1 MPAAATGLAPSQPT
15 SPSPSPAAPGFH
27 PRISRVALGDVI
39 HRSARRFGTRTALIE
54 GEHRMSYSE
63 LDAASNRFAHHLL
76 GLGLLAGERVGMLCN
91 NSIQMVVALLGIQK
105 AGLVWVPINTA
116 LAVDAIGYILA
127 HAEVRHLVIDTAL
140 HARPELGALLQ
151 DTGVAPLLCVLDG
164 DTPPPGIATVPQAI
178 SHGPQ
183 TLPDVPIDSTQL
195 ALIMYTSGTT
205 GRQKGVM
212 HSHASV
218 HSVLLSNMVEWASS
232 PERAD
237 VWSSVLPLFHCG
249 QHTVLMSALAVGG
262 ALVVLRGFDPGA
274 VLGAIERHKIT
285 VMVGLPMMYGALL
298 AHPQRASRDLSS
310 LRLCV
315 YAMAPM
321 SRTLLLR
328 LLDEF
333 CPHFALVSG
342 QTEMYPGATIFEA
355 HEQRKRFGSYWGVGT
370 LVNEVAIMGDDGEL
384 LAPNQVGEIVF
395 RGPNVML
402 GYYKDPEATASA
414 QRFGWHHSGDLGKM
428 DDDGQLIFLDR
439 LKDMVKSGGE
449 NVPSIKVEEVLLRH
463 PGVMNAAV
471 VGLPHAHWGEAIT
484 AFVTRR
490 PDAPADFTEAALT
503 AHCKEHLG
511 GFEVPKEIVFLPA
524 LPMTSTGKIQKF
536 ELRKAHQ
543 DLYQR

>member
-1 MPAAATGLAPSQPT
+1 MPAATTTAVTGLAPS
-15 SPSPSPAAPGFH
+15 SAPRLH
-27 PRISRVALGDVI
+27 ARISRVTLGDVI
-39 HRSARRFGTRTALIE
+39 HRSARRFGERTALIE
-54 GEHRMSYSE
+54 GEHRLSYRA

-76 GLGLLAGERVGMLCN
+76 GLGLAKGARVGMLCN
-91 NSIQMVVALLGIQK
+91 NSTQMVIAMLGIQK

-127 HAEVRHLVIDTAL
+127 HAEVRHVVIDTAL
-140 HARPELGALLQ
+140 HAKPELRELLQ
-151 DTGVAPLLCVLDG
+151 ATGVSPQLCVLDG
-164 DTPPPGIATVPQAI
+164 DTPPPGIPTVQQAVAQ
-178 SHGPQ
+178 GPG
-183 TLPDVPIDSTQL
+183 TLPDVDIDSTDL

-218 HSVLLSNMVEWASS
+218 HSVLLSNMVEWGSS

-249 QHTVLMSALAVGG
+249 QHTVLMSALSVGG
-262 ALVVLRGFDPGA
+262 AVVVLRGFDPGA
-274 VLGAIERHKIT
+274 MLAAIERHRIT
-285 VMVGLPMMYGALL
+285 VAVGLPMMYGALL
-298 AHPQRASRDLSS
+298 AHPQRATRDLSS

-333 CPHFALVSG
+333 CPSFAMVSG

-355 HEQRKRFGSYWGVGT
+355 SEQRKRFGSYWGVGT
-370 LVNEVAIMGDDGEL
+370 LVNEVAVMGDGGEL
-384 LAPNQVGEIVF
+384 LAPGQVGEIVF

-402 GYYKDPEATASA
+402 GYYKDPEATANA
-414 QRFGWHHSGDLGKM
+414 QRFGWHHSGDLGRM

-471 VGLPHAHWGEAIT
+471 VGLPHEHWGEAIT

-490 PDAPADFTEAALT
+490 PDAPADFDEAALT

-511 GFEVPKEIVFLPA
+511 GFEVPKQIIFLAA

-543 DLYQR
+543 DNYTRG

>member
-1 MPAAATGLAPSQPT
+1 MPAATTTAVNGLAPS
-15 SPSPSPAAPGFH
+15 SAPRLH
-27 PRISRVALGDVI
+27 ARISRVTLGDVV
-39 HRSARRFGTRTALIE
+39 HRSARRFGERTALIE
-54 GEHRMSYSE
+54 GEHRLSYRA

-76 GLGLLAGERVGMLCN
+76 DLGLAKGARVGMLCN
-91 NSIQMVVALLGIQK
+91 NSTQMVIAMLGIQK

-127 HAEVRHLVIDTAL
+127 HAEVRHVVIDNAL
-140 HARPELGALLQ
+140 HAKPELRELLQ
-151 DTGVAPLLCVLDG
+151 ATGVSPLLCVLDS
-164 DTPPPGIATVPQAI
+164 DTPPPGIPTVQQAVAQ
-178 SHGPQ
+178 GPE
-183 TLPDVPIDSTQL
+183 TLPDVDIDSTDL

-218 HSVLLSNMVEWASS
+218 HSVLLSNMVEWGSS

-249 QHTVLMSALAVGG
+249 QHTVLMSALSVGG
-262 ALVVLRGFDPGA
+262 AVVVLRGFDPGA
-274 VLGAIERHKIT
+274 MLAAIERHRIT
-285 VMVGLPMMYGALL
+285 VAVGLPMMYGALL

-333 CPHFALVSG
+333 CPSFALVSG

-355 HEQRKRFGSYWGVGT
+355 SEQRKRFGSYWGVGT
-370 LVNEVAIMGDDGEL
+370 LVNEVAVMGDGGEL
-384 LAPNQVGEIVF
+384 LAPGQVGEIVF

-402 GYYKDPEATASA
+402 GYYKDPEATANA
-414 QRFGWHHSGDLGKM
+414 QRFGWHHSGDLGRM

-471 VGLPHAHWGEAIT
+471 VGLPHEHWGEAIT

-490 PDAPADFTEAALT
+490 PDAPADFDEAALT

-511 GFEVPKEIVFLPA
+511 GFEVPKQIIFLAA

-543 DLYQR
+543 DNYTRG

>member
-1 MPAAATGLAPSQPT
+1 MPAAATGLAPSPT
-15 SPSPSPAAPGFH
+15 DVTPSALPAGFH
-27 PRISRVALGDVI
+27 PRISRVALGDVV

-63 LDAASNRFAHHLL
+63 LDATSNRFAHHLL
-76 GLGLLAGERVGMLCN
+76 GLGLQAGERVGMLCN
-91 NSIQMVVALLGIQK
+91 NSIEMVVALLGIQK

-140 HARPELGALLQ
+140 HASPELGALLQ
-151 DTGVAPLLCVLDG
+151 TAGIAPLLCVLDG
-164 DTPPPGIATVPQAI
+164 DTPPAGVATVRQAI
-178 SHGPQ
+178 SQGAQ
-183 TLPDVPIDSTQL
+183 ALPEVTIDSTQL

-218 HSVLLSNMVEWASS
+218 HSVLLSNMVEWGSS

-262 ALVVLRGFDPGA
+262 ALVVLRGFNPGA
-274 VLGAIERHKIT
+274 VLGAIERHRIT

-298 AHPQRASRDLSS
+298 AHPQRTARDLSS

-355 HEQRKRFGSYWGVGT
+355 HEQRKALRLLLGRGH
-370 LVNEVAIMGDDGEL
+370 AGERGGRHGRRRRAACAEPGRRDRLSRPQRDARL
-384 LAPNQVGEIVF
+384 LQG
-395 RGPNVML
+395 
-402 GYYKDPEATASA
+402 PEATASA

>member
-1 MPAAATGLAPSQPT
+1 MPAATTTAVTGLAPS
-15 SPSPSPAAPGFH
+15 SAPRLH
-27 PRISRVALGDVI
+27 ARISRVTLGDVI
-39 HRSARRFGTRTALIE
+39 HRSARRFGERTALIE
-54 GEHRMSYSE
+54 GEHRLSYRA

-76 GLGLLAGERVGMLCN
+76 GLGLAKGARVGMLCN
-91 NSIQMVVALLGIQK
+91 NSTQMVIAMLGIQK

-127 HAEVRHLVIDTAL
+127 HAEVRHVVIDNAL
-140 HARPELGALLQ
+140 HAKPELRELLQ
-151 DTGVAPLLCVLDG
+151 ATGVSPLLCVLDG
-164 DTPPPGIATVPQAI
+164 DTPPPGLATVPQAI
-178 SHGPQ
+178 AQGPE
-183 TLPDVPIDSTQL
+183 TLPDVDIDSTDL

-218 HSVLLSNMVEWASS
+218 HSVLLSNMVEWGSS
-232 PERAD
+232 PECAD

-249 QHTVLMSALAVGG
+249 QHTVLMSALSVGG
-262 ALVVLRGFDPGA
+262 AVVVLRGFDPGA
-274 VLGAIERHKIT
+274 MLAAIERHRIT
-285 VMVGLPMMYGALL
+285 VAVGLPMMYGALL
-298 AHPQRASRDLSS
+298 AHPQRATRDLSS

-333 CPHFALVSG
+333 CPSFALVSG

-355 HEQRKRFGSYWGVGT
+355 SEQRKRFGSYWGVGT
-370 LVNEVAIMGDDGEL
+370 LVNEVAVMGDGGEL
-384 LAPNQVGEIVF
+384 LPPGQVGEIVF

-402 GYYKDPEATASA
+402 GYYKDPEATANA
-414 QRFGWHHSGDLGKM
+414 QRFGWHHSGDLGRM

-471 VGLPHAHWGEAIT
+471 VGLPHEHWGEAIT
-484 AFVTRR
+484 SFVTRR
-490 PDAPADFTEAALT
+490 PDAPADFDEAALT

-511 GFEVPKEIVFLPA
+511 GFEVPKQIIFLAA

-543 DLYQR
+543 DNYTRG

>member
-1 MPAAATGLAPSQPT
+1 MPAARPEPTPSSFQ
-15 SPSPSPAAPGFH
+15 
-27 PRISRVALGDVI
+27 RIARIALGDVI
-39 HRSARRFGTRTALIE
+39 HRSTRRFGARTALIE

-76 GLGLLAGERVGMLCN
+76 GLGLASGERVAMLCN
-91 NSIQMVVALLGIQK
+91 NSIEMVVALLGIQK

-116 LAVDAIGYILA
+116 LAVDAIGYILE
-127 HAEVRHLVIDTAL
+127 HAEVRHLVIDTVL
-140 HARPELGALLQ
+140 HAKPELRQLL
-151 DTGVAPLLCVLDG
+151 DTAGVSPLLCVLDG
-164 DTPPPGIATVPQAI
+164 DTPPPGVPTVAQAI
-178 SHGPQ
+178 AQGPA
-183 TLPDVPIDSTQL
+183 TLPDVAIDTNQL

-218 HSVLLSNMVEWASS
+218 HSVLQSNMLEWGGGPAHH
-232 PERAD
+232 D
-237 VWSSVLPLFHCG
+237 VWSNVLPLFHCG

-262 ALVVLRGFDPGA
+262 TNVILRGFDPGA
-274 VLGAIERHKIT
+274 MLAAIERHRIT
-285 VMVGLPMMYGALL
+285 VTVGLPMMYGALL
-298 AHPQRASRDLSS
+298 AHPQRESRDLSS

-328 LLDEF
+328 LLDAL
-333 CPHFALVSG
+333 CPNFALASG
-342 QTEMYPGATIFEA
+342 QTEMYPGATIFET
-355 HEQRKRFGSYWGVGT
+355 HQQRERFGSYWGVGT
-370 LVNEVAIMGDDGEL
+370 LVNEVAVMGDEGEL

-402 GYYKDPEATASA
+402 GYYKDPQATAHA
-414 QRFGWHHSGDLGKM
+414 QRFGWHHSGDLGKL

-449 NVPSIKVEEVLLRH
+449 NVPSLKVEEVLLRH
-463 PGVMNAAV
+463 PAVLNAAV
-471 VGLPHAHWGEAIT
+471 VGLPHERWGEAIT

-490 PDAPADFTEAALT
+490 PDAPAEFSEATLT

-511 GFEVPKEIVFLPA
+511 GFEVPKDIVFLPA

-536 ELRKAHQ
+536 ELRQTHQ
-543 DLYQR
+543 GHYQRD

>member
-1 MPAAATGLAPSQPT
+1 MPAATTTAVTGLAPSSAT
-15 SPSPSPAAPGFH
+15 RFH
-27 PRISRVALGDVI
+27 ARISRIALGDVI
-39 HRSARRFGTRTALIE
+39 HRSARRFGERTALIE
-54 GEHRMSYSE
+54 GEHRLSYRA

-76 GLGLLAGERVGMLCN
+76 GLSLAKGERVGMLCN
-91 NSIQMVVALLGIQK
+91 NSIQMVVAMLGIQK

-116 LAVDAIGYILA
+116 LSVDAIGYILA
-127 HAEVRHLVIDTAL
+127 HAEVRHVVIDTAL
-140 HARPELGALLQ
+140 QAKPELRELLQ
-151 DTGVAPLLCVLDG
+151 STGVSALLCVLDG
-164 DTPPPGIATVPQAI
+164 DTPPQGIPTVPQAI
-178 SHGPQ
+178 AQGPE
-183 TLPDVPIDSTQL
+183 TLPDVDIDSTDL

-218 HSVLLSNMVEWASS
+218 HSVLLSNMVEWGSS

-249 QHTVLMSALAVGG
+249 QHTVLMSALSVGG
-262 ALVVLRGFDPGA
+262 AVVVLRGFDPGA
-274 VLGAIERHKIT
+274 MLAAIERHGIT
-285 VMVGLPMMYGALL
+285 VAVGLPMMYGALL
-298 AHPQRASRDLSS
+298 AHPQRTARDLSS

-333 CPHFALVSG
+333 CPNFALVSG

-355 HEQRKRFGSYWGVGT
+355 SEQRKRFGSYWGVGT
-370 LVNEVAIMGDDGEL
+370 LVNEVAVMGDDGEL
-384 LAPNQVGEIVF
+384 LGPGQVGEIVF

-402 GYYKDPEATASA
+402 GYYKDPEATANA

-463 PGVMNAAV
+463 PAVMNAAV
-471 VGLPHAHWGEAIT
+471 VGLPHERWGEAIT

-490 PDAPADFTEAALT
+490 PDAPADFTEDALT

-511 GFEVPKEIVFLPA
+511 GFEVPKQIIFLPA

-543 DLYQR
+543 DNYTRG

>member
-1 MPAAATGLAPSQPT
+1 MPAVRPAPAPQ
-15 SPSPSPAAPGFH
+15 PSPSIA
-27 PRISRVALGDVI
+27 RISRIALGDVL
-39 HRSARRFGTRTALIE
+39 HRSARRFGARTALID
-54 GEHRMSYSE
+54 GAHRMTYSE

-76 GLGLLAGERVGMLCN
+76 GLGLASGERVGVLCN
-91 NSIQMVVALLGIQK
+91 NSIQMVVAMLGIQK
-105 AGLVWVPINTA
+105 AGMVWVPINTA

-127 HAEVRHLVIDTAL
+127 HAEIRHIVIDTAL
-140 HARPELGALLQ
+140 HAKPALRDLLQ
-151 DTGVAPLLCVLDG
+151 DQGVAPMLCVLDG
-164 DTPPPGIATVPQAI
+164 DAPPEGIPTVAEAIATGAA
-178 SHGPQ
+178 
-183 TLPDVPIDSTQL
+183 TLPDVDIDSTQL

-218 HSVLLSNMVEWASS
+218 HSVLLSNMVEWGSS
-232 PERAD
+232 PERCD

-262 ALVVLRGFDPGA
+262 ALVIFRGFDPGA
-274 VLGAIERHKIT
+274 VLEAIERHRIT
-285 VMVGLPMMYGALL
+285 VVVGLPMMYGALL
-298 AHPQRASRDLSS
+298 AHPQRAARDLSS

-333 CPHFALVSG
+333 CPNFALVSG
-342 QTEMYPGATIFEA
+342 QTEMYPGATIFEV
-355 HEQRKRFGSYWGVGT
+355 HEQRQRFGSYWGVGT
-370 LVNEVAIMGDDGEL
+370 LVNEVAVMGDGGEL
-384 LAPNQVGEIVF
+384 LGANQVGEIVF

-402 GYYKDPEATASA
+402 GYYKDPEATANA
-414 QRFGWHHSGDLGKM
+414 QRFGWHHSGDLGKL

-449 NVPSIKVEEVLLRH
+449 NVPSLKVEEVLLRH
-463 PGVMNAAV
+463 PAVLNAAV
-471 VGLPHAHWGEAIT
+471 VGLPHDHWGEAIT

-490 PDAPADFTEAALT
+490 PDAAAELT
-503 AHCKEHLG
+503 AADLAAHCREHLG

-536 ELRKAHQ
+536 ELRQAHQ
-543 DLYQR
+543 EHYRRG

>member
-1 MPAAATGLAPSQPT
+1 MPAATTTAVTGLAPS
-15 SPSPSPAAPGFH
+15 SAPRLH
-27 PRISRVALGDVI
+27 ARISRVTLGDVI
-39 HRSARRFGTRTALIE
+39 HRSARRFGERTALIE
-54 GEHRMSYSE
+54 GEHRLSYRA

-76 GLGLLAGERVGMLCN
+76 GLGLAKGARVGMLCN
-91 NSIQMVVALLGIQK
+91 NSTQMVIAMLGIQK

-127 HAEVRHLVIDTAL
+127 HAEVRHVVIDTAL
-140 HARPELGALLQ
+140 HAKPELRELLQ
-151 DTGVAPLLCVLDG
+151 ATGVSPLLCVLDG
-164 DTPPPGIATVPQAI
+164 DTPPPGLATVPQAI
-178 SHGPQ
+178 AQGPE
-183 TLPDVPIDSTQL
+183 TLPDVDIDSTDL

-218 HSVLLSNMVEWASS
+218 HSVLLSNMVEWGSS

-249 QHTVLMSALAVGG
+249 QHTVLMSALSVGG
-262 ALVVLRGFDPGA
+262 AVVVLRGFDPGA
-274 VLGAIERHKIT
+274 MLAAIERHRIT
-285 VMVGLPMMYGALL
+285 VAVGLPMMYGALL
-298 AHPQRASRDLSS
+298 AHPQRATRDLSS

-333 CPHFALVSG
+333 CPSFALVSG

-355 HEQRKRFGSYWGVGT
+355 SEQRKRFGSYWGVGT
-370 LVNEVAIMGDDGEL
+370 LVNEVAVMDDGGEL
-384 LAPNQVGEIVF
+384 LPPGQVGEIVF

-402 GYYKDPEATASA
+402 GYYKDPEATANA
-414 QRFGWHHSGDLGKM
+414 QRFGWHHSGDLGRM

-471 VGLPHAHWGEAIT
+471 VGLPHEHWGEAIT

-490 PDAPADFTEAALT
+490 PDAPADFDEAALT

-511 GFEVPKEIVFLPA
+511 GFEVPKQIIFLAA

-543 DLYQR
+543 DNYTRG

>member
-1 MPAAATGLAPSQPT
+1 MPAATTTAVTGLAPS
-15 SPSPSPAAPGFH
+15 SASRFH
-27 PRISRVALGDVI
+27 ARISRIALGDVI
-39 HRSARRFGTRTALIE
+39 HRSARRFGERTALIE
-54 GEHRMSYSE
+54 GEHRLSYRA

-76 GLGLLAGERVGMLCN
+76 GLGLARGERVCMLCN
-91 NSIQMVVALLGIQK
+91 NSIQMVIAMLGIQK
-105 AGLVWVPINTA
+105 AGLVWVPVNTA

-127 HAEVRHLVIDTAL
+127 HAEVRHVVIDTAL
-140 HARPELGALLQ
+140 HAKPELRELLQ
-151 DTGVAPLLCVLDG
+151 ATGVSPFLCVLDG
-164 DTPPPGIATVPQAI
+164 DTPPQGTSTVPQAI
-178 SHGPQ
+178 SQGPE
-183 TLPDVPIDSTQL
+183 TLPDVDIDSTDL

-218 HSVLLSNMVEWASS
+218 HSVLFSNMVEWGSS

-249 QHTVLMSALAVGG
+249 QHTVLMSALSVGG
-262 ALVVLRGFDPGA
+262 AVVVLRGFDPGTMLA
-274 VLGAIERHKIT
+274 AIERHRIT
-285 VMVGLPMMYGALL
+285 VAVGLPMMYGALL
-298 AHPQRASRDLSS
+298 AHPQRTARDLSS

-333 CPHFALVSG
+333 CPNFALVSG

-355 HEQRKRFGSYWGVGT
+355 SEQRKRFGSYWGVGT
-370 LVNEVAIMGDDGEL
+370 LVNEVAVMGDDGEL
-384 LAPNQVGEIVF
+384 LAPGQVGEIVF

-402 GYYKDPEATASA
+402 GYYKDVEATANA

-428 DDDGQLIFLDR
+428 DGEGQLIFLDR

-471 VGLPHAHWGEAIT
+471 VGLPHEHWGEAIT

-490 PDAPADFTEAALT
+490 PDAPADFDEAALT

-511 GFEVPKEIVFLPA
+511 GFEVPKQIIFLAA

-543 DLYQR
+543 DNYTRG

>member
-1 MPAAATGLAPSQPT
+1 MPAATTTAVTGLAPS
-15 SPSPSPAAPGFH
+15 SAPRLH
-27 PRISRVALGDVI
+27 ARISRVTLGDVI
-39 HRSARRFGTRTALIE
+39 HRSARRFGERTALIE
-54 GEHRMSYSE
+54 GEHRLSYRA

-76 GLGLLAGERVGMLCN
+76 GLGLAKGARVGMLCN
-91 NSIQMVVALLGIQK
+91 NSTQMVIAMLGIQK

-127 HAEVRHLVIDTAL
+127 HAEVRHVVIDTAL
-140 HARPELGALLQ
+140 HAKPELRELLQ
-151 DTGVAPLLCVLDG
+151 ATGVSPLLCVLDG
-164 DTPPPGIATVPQAI
+164 DTPPPGLATVPQAI
-178 SHGPQ
+178 AQGPE
-183 TLPDVPIDSTQL
+183 TLPDVDIDSTDL

-218 HSVLLSNMVEWASS
+218 HSVLLSNMVEWGSS

-249 QHTVLMSALAVGG
+249 QHTVLMSALSVGG
-262 ALVVLRGFDPGA
+262 AVVVLRGFDPGA
-274 VLGAIERHKIT
+274 MLAAIERHRIT
-285 VMVGLPMMYGALL
+285 VAVGLPMMYGALL
-298 AHPQRASRDLSS
+298 AHPQRATRDLSS

-333 CPHFALVSG
+333 CPSFALVSG

-355 HEQRKRFGSYWGVGT
+355 SEQRKRFGSYWGVGT
-370 LVNEVAIMGDDGEL
+370 LVNEVAVMGDGGEL
-384 LAPNQVGEIVF
+384 LPPGQVGEIVF

-402 GYYKDPEATASA
+402 GYYKDPEATANA
-414 QRFGWHHSGDLGKM
+414 QRFGWHHSGDLGRM

-471 VGLPHAHWGEAIT
+471 VGLPHEHWGEAIT

-490 PDAPADFTEAALT
+490 PDAPADFDEAALT

-511 GFEVPKEIVFLPA
+511 GFEVPKQIIFLAA

-543 DLYQR
+543 DNYTRG

>member
-1 MPAAATGLAPSQPT
+1 MPAATTTAVTGLAPS
-15 SPSPSPAAPGFH
+15 SAPRLH
-27 PRISRVALGDVI
+27 ARISRVTLGDVV
-39 HRSARRFGTRTALIE
+39 HRSARRFGERTALIE
-54 GEHRMSYSE
+54 GEHRLSYRA

-76 GLGLLAGERVGMLCN
+76 GLGLAKGARVGMLCN
-91 NSIQMVVALLGIQK
+91 NSTQMVIAMLGIQK

-127 HAEVRHLVIDTAL
+127 HAEVRHVVIDTAL
-140 HARPELGALLQ
+140 HVKPELRELLQ
-151 DTGVAPLLCVLDG
+151 ATDVSPLLCVLDG
-164 DTPPPGIATVPQAI
+164 DTPPPGIPTVQQAVAQ
-178 SHGPQ
+178 GPE
-183 TLPDVPIDSTQL
+183 TLPDVDIDSTDL

-218 HSVLLSNMVEWASS
+218 HSVLLSNMVEWGSS

-249 QHTVLMSALAVGG
+249 QHTVLMSALSVGG
-262 ALVVLRGFDPGA
+262 AVVVLRGFDPGA
-274 VLGAIERHKIT
+274 MLAAIERHRIT
-285 VMVGLPMMYGALL
+285 VAVGLPMMYGALL
-298 AHPQRASRDLSS
+298 AHPQRAIRDLSS

-333 CPHFALVSG
+333 CPSFALVSG

-355 HEQRKRFGSYWGVGT
+355 SEQRKRFGSYWGVGT
-370 LVNEVAIMGDDGEL
+370 LVNEVAVMGDGGEL
-384 LAPNQVGEIVF
+384 LAPGQVGEIVF

-402 GYYKDPEATASA
+402 GYYKDPEATANA
-414 QRFGWHHSGDLGKM
+414 QRFGWHHSGDLGRM

-471 VGLPHAHWGEAIT
+471 VGLPHEHWGEAIT

-490 PDAPADFTEAALT
+490 PDAPADFDEAALT

-511 GFEVPKEIVFLPA
+511 GFEVPKQIIFLAA

-543 DLYQR
+543 DNYTRG

>member
-1 MPAAATGLAPSQPT
+1 MPAATTTAVTSLAPS
-15 SPSPSPAAPGFH
+15 SAPRLH
-27 PRISRVALGDVI
+27 ARISRVTLGDVI
-39 HRSARRFGTRTALIE
+39 HRSARRFGERTALIE
-54 GEHRMSYSE
+54 GEHRLSYRA

-76 GLGLLAGERVGMLCN
+76 GLGLAKGARVGMLCN
-91 NSIQMVVALLGIQK
+91 NSTQMVIAMLGIQK

-127 HAEVRHLVIDTAL
+127 HAEVRHVVIDTAL
-140 HARPELGALLQ
+140 HTKPELRELLQ
-151 DTGVAPLLCVLDG
+151 ATGVSPLLCVLDG
-164 DTPPPGIATVPQAI
+164 DTPPPGLATVPQAI
-178 SHGPQ
+178 AQGPE
-183 TLPDVPIDSTQL
+183 TLPDVGIDSTDL

-218 HSVLLSNMVEWASS
+218 HSVLLSNMVEWGSS

-249 QHTVLMSALAVGG
+249 QHTVLMSALSVGG
-262 ALVVLRGFDPGA
+262 AVVVLRGFDPGA
-274 VLGAIERHKIT
+274 MLAAIERHRIT
-285 VMVGLPMMYGALL
+285 VAVGLPMMYGALL

-333 CPHFALVSG
+333 CPSFALVSG

-355 HEQRKRFGSYWGVGT
+355 SEQRKRFGSYWGVGT
-370 LVNEVAIMGDDGEL
+370 LVNEVAVMGDGGEL
-384 LAPNQVGEIVF
+384 LAPGQVGEIVF

-402 GYYKDPEATASA
+402 GYYKDPEATANA
-414 QRFGWHHSGDLGKM
+414 QRFGWHHSGDLGRM

-471 VGLPHAHWGEAIT
+471 VGLPHEHWGEAIT

-490 PDAPADFTEAALT
+490 PDAPADFDEAALT

-511 GFEVPKEIVFLPA
+511 GFEVPKQIIFLAA

-543 DLYQR
+543 DNYTRG

>member
-1 MPAAATGLAPSQPT
+1 MPAATTTAVTGLAPS
-15 SPSPSPAAPGFH
+15 SAPRLH
-27 PRISRVALGDVI
+27 ARISRVTLGDVI
-39 HRSARRFGTRTALIE
+39 HRSARRFGERTALIE
-54 GEHRMSYSE
+54 GEHRLSYRA

-76 GLGLLAGERVGMLCN
+76 GLGLAKGARVGMLCN
-91 NSIQMVVALLGIQK
+91 NSTQMVIAMLGIQK

-127 HAEVRHLVIDTAL
+127 HAEVRHVVIDTAL
-140 HARPELGALLQ
+140 HAKPELRELLQ
-151 DTGVAPLLCVLDG
+151 ATGVSPLLCVLDG
-164 DTPPPGIATVPQAI
+164 DTPPPGLATVPQAI
-178 SHGPQ
+178 AQGPG
-183 TLPDVPIDSTQL
+183 TLPDVDIDSTDL

-218 HSVLLSNMVEWASS
+218 HSVLLSNMVEWGSS

-249 QHTVLMSALAVGG
+249 QHTVLMSALSVGG
-262 ALVVLRGFDPGA
+262 AVVVLRGFDPGA
-274 VLGAIERHKIT
+274 MLAAIERHRIT
-285 VMVGLPMMYGALL
+285 VAVGLPMMYGALL
-298 AHPQRASRDLSS
+298 AHPQRATRDLSS

-333 CPHFALVSG
+333 CPSFALVSG

-355 HEQRKRFGSYWGVGT
+355 SEQRKRFGSYWGVGT
-370 LVNEVAIMGDDGEL
+370 LVNEVAVMGDGGEL
-384 LAPNQVGEIVF
+384 LPPGQVGEIVF

-402 GYYKDPEATASA
+402 GYYKDPEATANA
-414 QRFGWHHSGDLGKM
+414 QRFGWHHSGDLGRM

-471 VGLPHAHWGEAIT
+471 VGLPHEHWGEAIT

-490 PDAPADFTEAALT
+490 PDAPADFDEAALT

-511 GFEVPKEIVFLPA
+511 GFEVPKQIIFLAA

-543 DLYQR
+543 DNYTRG

>member
-1 MPAAATGLAPSQPT
+1 MPAATTTAVTSLAPS
-15 SPSPSPAAPGFH
+15 SAPRLH
-27 PRISRVALGDVI
+27 ARISRVTLGDVI
-39 HRSARRFGTRTALIE
+39 HRSARRFGERTALIE
-54 GEHRMSYSE
+54 GEHRLSYRA

-76 GLGLLAGERVGMLCN
+76 GLGLAKGARVGMLCN
-91 NSIQMVVALLGIQK
+91 NSIQMVIAMLGIQK

-127 HAEVRHLVIDTAL
+127 HAEVRHVVIDTAL
-140 HARPELGALLQ
+140 HAKPELRELLQ
-151 DTGVAPLLCVLDG
+151 ATGVCPLLCVLDG
-164 DTPPPGIATVPQAI
+164 DTPPPGIPTVQQAVAQ
-178 SHGPQ
+178 GPE
-183 TLPDVPIDSTQL
+183 TLPDVDIDSTDL

-218 HSVLLSNMVEWASS
+218 HSVLLSNMVEWGSS

-249 QHTVLMSALAVGG
+249 QHTVMMSALSVGG
-262 ALVVLRGFDPGA
+262 AVVVLRGFDPGA
-274 VLGAIERHKIT
+274 MLAAIERHRIT
-285 VMVGLPMMYGALL
+285 VAVGLPMMYGALL
-298 AHPQRASRDLSS
+298 AHPQRATRDLSS

-333 CPHFALVSG
+333 CPSFALVSG

-355 HEQRKRFGSYWGVGT
+355 SEQRKRFGSYWGVGT
-370 LVNEVAIMGDDGEL
+370 LVNEVAVMGDGGEL
-384 LAPNQVGEIVF
+384 LAPGQVGEIVF

-402 GYYKDPEATASA
+402 GYYKDPEATANA
-414 QRFGWHHSGDLGKM
+414 QRFGWHHSGDLGRM

-471 VGLPHAHWGEAIT
+471 VGLPHEHWGEAIT

-490 PDAPADFTEAALT
+490 PDAPADFDEAALT

-511 GFEVPKEIVFLPA
+511 GFEVPKQIIFLAA

-543 DLYQR
+543 DNYTRG

>member
-1 MPAAATGLAPSQPT
+1 MPAATTTAVTGLAPLSA
-15 SPSPSPAAPGFH
+15 SRFH
-27 PRISRVALGDVI
+27 ARISRIALGDVI
-39 HRSARRFGTRTALIE
+39 HRSARRFGERTALIE
-54 GEHRMSYSE
+54 GEHRLSYRA

-76 GLGLLAGERVGMLCN
+76 GLGLARGERVGMLCN
-91 NSIQMVVALLGIQK
+91 NSIQMVIAMLGIQK

-127 HAEVRHLVIDTAL
+127 HAEVRHVVIDTAL
-140 HARPELGALLQ
+140 HAKPELRELLQ
-151 DTGVAPLLCVLDG
+151 ATGVSPFLCVLDG
-164 DTPPPGIATVPQAI
+164 DTPPQGISTVPQAI
-178 SHGPQ
+178 AQGPE
-183 TLPDVPIDSTQL
+183 TLPDVDIDSADL

-218 HSVLLSNMVEWASS
+218 HSVLFSNMVEWGSS

-249 QHTVLMSALAVGG
+249 QHTVLMSALSVGG
-262 ALVVLRGFDPGA
+262 AVVVLRGFDPGA
-274 VLGAIERHKIT
+274 MLAAIERHKIT

-298 AHPQRASRDLSS
+298 AHPQRTARDLSS

-333 CPHFALVSG
+333 CPNFALVSG

-355 HEQRKRFGSYWGVGT
+355 SEQRKRFGSYWGVGT
-370 LVNEVAIMGDDGEL
+370 LVNEVAVMGDDGEL
-384 LAPNQVGEIVF
+384 LAPGQVGEIVF

-402 GYYKDPEATASA
+402 GYYKDVEATANA

-428 DDDGQLIFLDR
+428 DGEGQLIFLDR

-471 VGLPHAHWGEAIT
+471 VGLPHEHWGEAIT

-490 PDAPADFTEAALT
+490 PDAPADFDEAALT

-511 GFEVPKEIVFLPA
+511 GFEVPKQIIFLAA

-543 DLYQR
+543 DNYTRG

>member
-1 MPAAATGLAPSQPT
+1 MPAATTTAVTGLAPS
-15 SPSPSPAAPGFH
+15 SAPRLH
-27 PRISRVALGDVI
+27 ARISRVTLGDVI
-39 HRSARRFGTRTALIE
+39 HRSARRFGERTALIE
-54 GEHRMSYSE
+54 GEHRLSYRA

-76 GLGLLAGERVGMLCN
+76 GLGLAKGARVGMLCN
-91 NSIQMVVALLGIQK
+91 NSTQMVIAMLGIQK

-127 HAEVRHLVIDTAL
+127 HAEVRHVVIDTAL
-140 HARPELGALLQ
+140 HAKPELRELLQ
-151 DTGVAPLLCVLDG
+151 ATGVSPLLCVLDG
-164 DTPPPGIATVPQAI
+164 DTPPPGLATVPQAVAQ
-178 SHGPQ
+178 GPE
-183 TLPDVPIDSTQL
+183 TLPDVDIDSTDL

-218 HSVLLSNMVEWASS
+218 HSVLLSNMVEWGSS

-249 QHTVLMSALAVGG
+249 QHTVLMSALSVGG
-262 ALVVLRGFDPGA
+262 AVVVLRGFDPGA
-274 VLGAIERHKIT
+274 MLAAIERHRIT
-285 VMVGLPMMYGALL
+285 VAVGLPMMYGALL
-298 AHPQRASRDLSS
+298 AHPQRATRDLSS

-333 CPHFALVSG
+333 CPSFALVSG

-355 HEQRKRFGSYWGVGT
+355 SEQRKRFGSYWGVGT
-370 LVNEVAIMGDDGEL
+370 LVNEVAVMGDGGEL
-384 LAPNQVGEIVF
+384 LPPGQVGEIVF

-402 GYYKDPEATASA
+402 GYYKDPEATANA
-414 QRFGWHHSGDLGKM
+414 QRFGWHHSGDLGRM

-471 VGLPHAHWGEAIT
+471 VGLPHEHWGEAIT

-490 PDAPADFTEAALT
+490 PDAPADFDEAALT

-511 GFEVPKEIVFLPA
+511 GFEVPKQIIFLAA

-543 DLYQR
+543 DNYTRG

>member
-1 MPAAATGLAPSQPT
+1 MPAATTTAVTGLAPSSAQHLH
-15 SPSPSPAAPGFH
+15 A
-27 PRISRVALGDVI
+27 RISRVTLGDVV
-39 HRSARRFGTRTALIE
+39 HRSARRFGERTALIE
-54 GEHRMSYSE
+54 GEHRLSYRA

-76 GLGLLAGERVGMLCN
+76 GLGLAKGARVGMLCN
-91 NSIQMVVALLGIQK
+91 NSTQMVIAMLGIQK

-127 HAEVRHLVIDTAL
+127 HAEVRHVVIDTAL
-140 HARPELGALLQ
+140 HAKPELRELLQ
-151 DTGVAPLLCVLDG
+151 ATGVSPLLCVLDG
-164 DTPPPGIATVPQAI
+164 DTPPPGLATVPQAI
-178 SHGPQ
+178 AQGPE
-183 TLPDVPIDSTQL
+183 TLPDVDIDSTDL

-218 HSVLLSNMVEWASS
+218 HSVLLSNMVEWGSS

-249 QHTVLMSALAVGG
+249 QHTVLMSALSVGG
-262 ALVVLRGFDPGA
+262 AVVVLRGFDPGA
-274 VLGAIERHKIT
+274 MLAAIERHRIT
-285 VMVGLPMMYGALL
+285 VAVGLPMMYGALL
-298 AHPQRASRDLSS
+298 AHPQRATRDLSS

-333 CPHFALVSG
+333 CPSFALVSG

-355 HEQRKRFGSYWGVGT
+355 SEQRKRFGSYWGVGT
-370 LVNEVAIMGDDGEL
+370 LVNEVAVMGDGGEL
-384 LAPNQVGEIVF
+384 LPPGQVGEIVF

-402 GYYKDPEATASA
+402 GYYKDPEATANA
-414 QRFGWHHSGDLGKM
+414 QRFGWHHSGDLGRM

-471 VGLPHAHWGEAIT
+471 VGLPHEHWGEAIT

-490 PDAPADFTEAALT
+490 PDAPADFDEAALT

-511 GFEVPKEIVFLPA
+511 GFEVPKQIIFLAA

-543 DLYQR
+543 DNYTRG

>member
-1 MPAAATGLAPSQPT
+1 MTAADTGPAPSQ
-15 SPSPSPAAPGFH
+15 FH
-27 PRISRVALGDVI
+27 PRISRVALGDVV

-54 GEHRMSYSE
+54 GEHRMTYGE
-63 LDAASNRFAHHLL
+63 LDAASNRFAYHLL
-76 GLGLLAGERVGMLCN
+76 GLGLQGGDRVGMLCN
-91 NSIQMVVALLGIQK
+91 NSIEMVVALLGIQK

-116 LAVDAIGYILA
+116 LAVDAVGYILA

-140 HARPELGALLQ
+140 HARPELRALL
-151 DTGVAPLLCVLDG
+151 DGAGIAPLLCVLDG
-164 DTPPPGIATVPQAI
+164 DTPPPGVATVAQAI
-178 SHGPQ
+178 AQGPR

-218 HSVLLSNMVEWASS
+218 HSVLLSNMVEWGSS

-262 ALVVLRGFDPGA
+262 TLVVLRGFDPGA
-274 VLGAIERHKIT
+274 VLGAIERHRIT

-298 AHPQRASRDLSS
+298 AHPQRVSRDLSS

-328 LLDEF
+328 LLEEF
-333 CPHFALVSG
+333 CPNFALVSG
-342 QTEMYPGATIFEA
+342 QTEMYPGATLFEV

-370 LVNEVAIMGDDGEL
+370 LVNEVSVMGDDGEL
-384 LAPNQVGEIVF
+384 LAANQVGEIVF

-428 DDDGQLIFLDR
+428 DEDGQLIFLDR

-463 PGVMNAAV
+463 PAVMNAAV

-484 AFVTRR
+484 AFVTRH
-490 PDAPADFTEAALT
+490 PDAPADFDEAALT
-503 AHCKEHLG
+503 AHCKAHLG

-543 DLYQR
+543 ELYQRA

>member
-1 MPAAATGLAPSQPT
+1 MPAATTTAVTGLAPS
-15 SPSPSPAAPGFH
+15 SAPRLH
-27 PRISRVALGDVI
+27 ARISRVTLGDVV
-39 HRSARRFGTRTALIE
+39 HRSARRFGERTALIE
-54 GEHRMSYSE
+54 GEHRLSYRA

-76 GLGLLAGERVGMLCN
+76 DLGLAKGARVGMLCN
-91 NSIQMVVALLGIQK
+91 NSTQMVIAMLGIQK

-127 HAEVRHLVIDTAL
+127 HAEVRHVVIDTVL
-140 HARPELGALLQ
+140 HAKPELRELLQ
-151 DTGVAPLLCVLDG
+151 ATGVSPLLCVLDG
-164 DTPPPGIATVPQAI
+164 DTPPPGLATVPQAI
-178 SHGPQ
+178 AQGPE
-183 TLPDVPIDSTQL
+183 TLPDVDIDSTDL

-218 HSVLLSNMVEWASS
+218 HSVLLSNMVEWGSS

-249 QHTVLMSALAVGG
+249 QHTVLMSALSVGG
-262 ALVVLRGFDPGA
+262 AVVVLRGFDPGA
-274 VLGAIERHKIT
+274 MLAAIERHRIT
-285 VMVGLPMMYGALL
+285 VAVGLPMMYGALL
-298 AHPQRASRDLSS
+298 AHPQRATRDLSS

-333 CPHFALVSG
+333 CPSFALVSG

-355 HEQRKRFGSYWGVGT
+355 SEQRKRFGSYWGVGT
-370 LVNEVAIMGDDGEL
+370 LVNEVAVMDDGGEL
-384 LAPNQVGEIVF
+384 LPPGQVGEIVF

-402 GYYKDPEATASA
+402 GYYKDPEATANA
-414 QRFGWHHSGDLGKM
+414 QRFGWHHSGDLGRM

-471 VGLPHAHWGEAIT
+471 VGLPHEHWGEAIT

-490 PDAPADFTEAALT
+490 PDAPADFDEAALT

-511 GFEVPKEIVFLPA
+511 GFEVPKQIIFLAA

-543 DLYQR
+543 DNYTRG

>member
-1 MPAAATGLAPSQPT
+1 MPAATTTAVTGLAPS
-15 SPSPSPAAPGFH
+15 SAPRLYA
-27 PRISRVALGDVI
+27 RISRVTLGDVI
-39 HRSARRFGTRTALIE
+39 HRSARRFGERTALIE
-54 GEHRMSYSE
+54 GEHRLSYRA

-76 GLGLLAGERVGMLCN
+76 GLGLANGARVGMLCN
-91 NSIQMVVALLGIQK
+91 NSTQMVIAMLGIQK

-127 HAEVRHLVIDTAL
+127 HAEVRHVVIDTAL
-140 HARPELGALLQ
+140 HAKLELRELLQ
-151 DTGVAPLLCVLDG
+151 ATGVSPLLCVLDG
-164 DTPPPGIATVPQAI
+164 DTPPPGIPTVQQAVAQ
-178 SHGPQ
+178 GPE
-183 TLPDVPIDSTQL
+183 TLPDVDIDSTDL

-218 HSVLLSNMVEWASS
+218 HSVLLSNMVEWGSS

-249 QHTVLMSALAVGG
+249 QHTVLMSALSVGG
-262 ALVVLRGFDPGA
+262 AVVVLRGFDPGA
-274 VLGAIERHKIT
+274 MLAAIERHRIT
-285 VMVGLPMMYGALL
+285 VAVGLPMMYGALL
-298 AHPQRASRDLSS
+298 AHPQRATRDLSS

-333 CPHFALVSG
+333 CPSFALVSG

-355 HEQRKRFGSYWGVGT
+355 SEQRKRFGSYWGVGT
-370 LVNEVAIMGDDGEL
+370 LVNEVAVMGDGGEL
-384 LAPNQVGEIVF
+384 LAPGQVGEIVF

-402 GYYKDPEATASA
+402 GYYKDPEATANA

-471 VGLPHAHWGEAIT
+471 VGLPHEHWGEAIT

-490 PDAPADFTEAALT
+490 PDAPADFDEAALT

-511 GFEVPKEIVFLPA
+511 GFEVPKQIIFLAA

-543 DLYQR
+543 DNYTRG

>member
-1 MPAAATGLAPSQPT
+1 MPAATTAAVTGLAPS
-15 SPSPSPAAPGFH
+15 SPRFH
-27 PRISRVALGDVI
+27 ERISRVALGDVI
-39 HRSARRFGTRTALIE
+39 HRSARRFGERTALIE
-54 GEHRMSYSE
+54 GEHRLSYRA

-76 GLGLLAGERVGMLCN
+76 DLGLEKGERVGMLCN
-91 NSIQMVVALLGIQK
+91 NSIQMVVAMLGIQK

-116 LAVDAIGYILA
+116 LGVEAIGYILS
-127 HAEVRHLVIDTAL
+127 HAEVRHVIDTAL
-140 HARPELGALLQ
+140 HAKPELRELLQ
-151 DTGVAPLLCVLDG
+151 ATGVSPLLCVLDG
-164 DTPPPGIATVPQAI
+164 DAPPPGIATVPQAI
-178 SHGPQ
+178 AQGPE
-183 TLPDVPIDSTQL
+183 TLPDVAIDSADL

-218 HSVLLSNMVEWASS
+218 HSVLLSNMVEWGSS

-274 VLGAIERHKIT
+274 VLAAIERHKIT

-298 AHPQRASRDLSS
+298 AHPQRAARDLSS

-333 CPHFALVSG
+333 CPNFALVSG

-355 HEQRKRFGSYWGVGT
+355 HEQRRRFGSYWGVGT
-370 LVNEVAIMGDDGEL
+370 LVNEVAVMGDDGEL
-384 LAPNQVGEIVF
+384 LGTDQVGEIVF

-402 GYYKDPEATASA
+402 GYYKDPEATAHA
-414 QRFGWHHSGDLGKM
+414 QRFGWHHSGDLGRM
-428 DDDGQLIFLDR
+428 DEDGQLIFLDR

-471 VGLPHAHWGEAIT
+471 VGLPHEHWGEAIT

-490 PDAPADFTEAALT
+490 PDAPADFTEAVLT

-511 GFEVPKEIVFLPA
+511 GFEVPKQIIFLPA

-536 ELRKAHQ
+536 ELRKAHH
-543 DLYQR
+543 DHYQRG